1 VPFELLPALDV
12 SEGRPVGPGE
22 RHTAAGP
29 LEIALT
35 WQREGAA
42 WIHLVDLD
50 AAFERGS
57 NAELLAST
65 IQQLDIDV
73 ELAGGVRDD
82 SSLAW
87 ALSTGCRRVI
97 LSTTALVDLGWC
109 ARMIAAHRDRIA
121 VGLDVRIVEH
131 PDGVRQHRLEP
142 RGGTSGLGD
151 LWETLA
157 LLDEMGAA
165 RYVVT
170 DVGRDGALSGP
181 NLELYQAVALA
192 TSAPV
197 VTSGGAS
204 TLTDLVELADL
215 AVDRPNIEGAIVG
228 TALHA
233 ERFSLP
239 AALDAVRSV
248 DSTRSSRRSDRRT
261 PPD

>member
-1 VPFELLPALDV
+1 MPFELLPALDV

-131 PDGVRQHRLEP
+131 PDGVLLVRNHGWPEKMFGLVTGFLE
-142 RGGTSGLGD
+142 RVDCLVLLFVCSGFQSQISK
-151 LWETLA
+151 
-157 LLDEMGAA
+157 
-165 RYVVT
+165 Y
-170 DVGRDGALSGP
+170 
-181 NLELYQAVALA
+181 AV
-192 TSAPV
+192 
-197 VTSGGAS
+197 
-204 TLTDLVELADL
+204 L
-215 AVDRPNIEGAIVG
+215 AVNI
-228 TALHA
+228 
-233 ERFSLP
+233 
-239 AALDAVRSV
+239 RS
-248 DSTRSSRRSDRRT
+248 R
-261 PPD
+261 